1 MISNARM
8 YSITPTV
15 GAMWR
20 QIFESIAG
28 RASVPLKWLEHGQP
42 APIEDLWRR
51 DDLGAVFMCGLPYVR
66 SVPRPAI
73 VAAPVP
79 SPDSFRSQPQYWS
92 EFVVRA
98 DSGFEVIEDTFGHR
112 MAFTTMGS
120 QSGCLAALFYLMAAG
135 GHGALYKE
143 VIQPRI
149 TPLGALT
156 AVIDGLADVAPI
168 DSYSFSLLEKF
179 APQLTSQVKIVA
191 QTAPTAISP
200 IVASQPVPR
209 SLESEFLEAHKN
221 GVTGALMA
229 TLQLERFTSVDPGEY
244 DILMRS
250 FDAATTYWHEHP
262 FASSVHP
269 AFAELATGPL
279 RV

>member
-20 QIFESIAG
+20 QIFEGIAG
-28 RASVPLKWLEHGQP
+28 RASVPLKWLEHVPP

-79 SPDSFRSQPQYWS
+79 SPGSFKGQPQYWS

-112 MAFTTMGS
+112 IAFTTMGS

-135 GHGALYKE
+135 GKGALYRE

-168 DSYSFSLLEKF
+168 DAYSFSLLEKF
-179 APQLTSQVKIVA
+179 APQLTSQVKVVER
-191 QTAPTAISP
+191 TAPTAIPP
-200 IVASQPVPR
+200 IVASRSVPS
-209 SLESEFLEAHKN
+209 SLESAFLEAHKN

-229 TLQLERFTSVDPGEY
+229 TLQLERFTSVDPGAY
-244 DILMRS
+244 DILMRR
-250 FDAATTYWHEHP
+250 FDAAITYWHEHP

-279 RV
+279 KD